1 MKFRILYTLFG
12 LAFGLFLFTAS
23 SGGRASV
30 AGEGNTG
37 APGDATNS
45 NGTPKT
51 CVTCHNSSTT
61 MAVTLDIVVL
71 DEYDVVATEYLPGQT
86 YEVRVVVEPT
96 MGTPAAYGF
105 QMVALQAPQGEDG
118 PALND
123 SWANPS
129 DNAKIAQA
137 GNGRKYVEQK
147 GPSATNEFTVQWTA
161 PPAGS
166 GTVTFYACGNGVNG
180 NGSNSG
186 DAAACAVLELPE
198 GVVNSLAE
206 AQRTTPLR
214 LWPNPLRGHV
224 IRLSANEVWTGPA
237 RVRLHD
243 IDGRLVWE
251 NTLVLNKGAAEVQVP
266 DLTAGVY
273 LLHLLQNDRLATAR
287 IIVSQ

>member
-1 MKFRILYTLFG
+1 MKLRILYTLFG
-12 LAFGLFLFTAS
+12 LAFGLFVFTAS

-37 APGDATNS
+37 APGDATNA

-51 CVTCHNSSTT
+51 CVTCHNSSST

-96 MGTPAAYGF
+96 MGNPAAYGF
-105 QMVALQAPQGEDG
+105 QMVALQAPEGTDG

-123 SWANPS
+123 SWSDPS

-137 GNGRKYVEQK
+137 NNGRKYVEHK

-161 PPAGS
+161 PAAGS
-166 GTVTFYACGNGVNG
+166 GPVTFYACGDGVNG

-198 GVVNSLAE
+198 GVVNSVGE
-206 AQRTTPLR
+206 ARRPDALQV
-214 LWPNPLRGHV
+214 WPNPVHGTMM
-224 IRLSANEVWTGPA
+224 RLSANEAWDGPA
-237 RVRLHD
+237 MARLYD
-243 IDGRLVWE
+243 LQGRLVWE
-251 NTLVLNKGAAEVQVP
+251 KDLLLHEGAAELEAAG
-266 DLTAGVY
+266 LTSGIYV
-273 LLHLLQNDRLATAR
+273 LRLQQAERLATAR
-287 IIVSQ
+287 IVVSP

>member
-12 LAFGLFLFTAS
+12 LAFGLFVFTAS

-37 APGDATNS
+37 APGDATNA

-61 MAVTLDIVVL
+61 MAVTLDIAVL
-71 DEYDVVATEYLPGQT
+71 DEDDALATEYVPGQT
-86 YEVRVVVEPT
+86 YEVRVVVQPT
-96 MGTPAAYGF
+96 MGNPAAHGF

-198 GVVNSLAE
+198 GVVNGLAE
-206 AQRTTPLR
+206 VKRTATLR
-214 LWPNPLRGHV
+214 LWPNPLHGNA
-224 IRLSANEVWTGPA
+224 IRLSANEAWTGPA
-237 RVRLHD
+237 RVRMLD
-243 IDGRLVWE
+243 INGRIVWE
-251 NTLVLNKGAAEVQVP
+251 KAIALNKGTAELQVP
-266 DLTAGVY
+266 DLTAGIY
-273 LLHLLQNDRLATAR
+273 MLHLQQDERLAAAR
-287 IIVSQ
+287 IIVSR